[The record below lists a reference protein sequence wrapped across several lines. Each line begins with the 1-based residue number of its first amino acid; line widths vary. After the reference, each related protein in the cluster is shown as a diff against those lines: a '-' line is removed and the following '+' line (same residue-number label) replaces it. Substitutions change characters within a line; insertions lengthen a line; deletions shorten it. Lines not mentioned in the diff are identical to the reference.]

1 MLLNTATIRRDTIEL
16 MQNAASTASA
26 AEYPSKSIADI
37 AVEFLCVLCGSRSA
51 QSAGLSDRM
60 TCQTQPFDHPRIFA
74 VADGLLSRLD
84 TLDSAGPAES
94 VSQTQPKTGAGLASC
109 DVTTRIERLGG
120 FGCMRSGDGQSACQ
134 YLESNADQ
142 RAAQLSTAPA
152 NARIRCGNDC
162 ANGIDDP
169 SHLKPLSGACRKA
182 SGQASAAVAQ
192 TPGSPRYSVLP
203 KTVAAFR
210 RFAPRQPGI
219 TRGHL
224 NVAWFRLKP
233 ASGIGRVHRSEVAGI
248 DSRGEGGCQDRDD
261 QRGGKQPDRPEDLD
275 VMRLLRLSNRRYEG
289 MSQYVN
295 HRAPPLFFGL
305 PG

>member
-1 MLLNTATIRRDTIEL
+1 MGYRWANKPYEANNMLLNTATIRRDTIEL

-152 NARIRCGNDC
+152 NDC

-182 SGQASAAVAQ
+182 SGQASAADARRLALHDI
-192 TPGSPRYSVLP
+192 RY
-203 KTVAAFR
+203 F
-210 RFAPRQPGI
+210 Q
-219 TRGHL
+219 
-224 NVAWFRLKP
+224 
-233 ASGIGRVHRSEVAGI
+233 
-248 DSRGEGGCQDRDD
+248 
-261 QRGGKQPDRPEDLD
+261 
-275 VMRLLRLSNRRYEG
+275 RLLRHSGGLLRDSRASPEAIS
-289 MSQYVN
+289 MS
-295 HRAPPLFFGL
+295 
-305 PG
+305 PGSD

>member
-1 MLLNTATIRRDTIEL
+1 

-152 NARIRCGNDC
+152 THGSAAATIAPTESTIHHISNLFPALAERRVVRLARPMPDAWLSTIFGTSKDCCGIQEVCSETAGHHPRPSQCRLVQIEARIRDRAGTSKRSRRHRLPWR
-162 ANGIDDP
+162 GR
-169 SHLKPLSGACRKA
+169 L
-182 SGQASAAVAQ
+182 
-192 TPGSPRYSVLP
+192 PR
-203 KTVAAFR
+203 
-210 RFAPRQPGI
+210 PR
-219 TRGHL
+219 
-224 NVAWFRLKP
+224 
-233 ASGIGRVHRSEVAGI
+233 
-248 DSRGEGGCQDRDD
+248 
-261 QRGGKQPDRPEDLD
+261 
-275 VMRLLRLSNRRYEG
+275 
-289 MSQYVN
+289 
-295 HRAPPLFFGL
+295 
-305 PG
+305 